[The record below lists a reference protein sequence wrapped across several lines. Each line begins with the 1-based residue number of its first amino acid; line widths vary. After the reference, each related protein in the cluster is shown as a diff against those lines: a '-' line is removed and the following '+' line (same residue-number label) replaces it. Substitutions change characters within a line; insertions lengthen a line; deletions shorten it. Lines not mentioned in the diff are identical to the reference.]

1 MYAMGIHDFQQL
13 FACAA
18 SMDYKVSYCRQL
30 KLDIVFVKKK
40 VRHSVRSLESFHCSC
55 HFDKDLFETC
65 SIPHLLSSEV
75 MAKKRT

>member
-18 SMDYKVSYCRQL
+18 SMDYKVSYLQA
-30 KLDIVFVKKK
+30 

-65 SIPHLLSSEV
+65 SIPCLLSSEV
-75 MAKKRT
+75 MAKTHT